1 MKLVRRSLFL
11 ALTAAAL
18 SCGGTV
24 TDPTLPNGEPVQ
36 ISIAAVTLADD
47 CGTGPRTPPA
57 PETAS
62 IQKQPSRKEAGREA
76 RSVAYDSEW
85 AGARGDRACEQS
97 SLQLR
102 VENGTGAPATISIRK
117 IEIVDERGTTVGE
130 LTAREPSRWM
140 DDAYQPWDEQIGAD
154 QIMQVSYALSQPFVH
169 AGESYTVRVTVAA
182 GDDERTVERRT
193 MIEAPASLP
202 PGVVT

>member
-1 MKLVRRSLFL
+1 
-11 ALTAAAL
+11 
-18 SCGGTV
+18 
-24 TDPTLPNGEPVQ
+24 
-36 ISIAAVTLADD
+36 
-47 CGTGPRTPPA
+47 
-57 PETAS
+57 
-62 IQKQPSRKEAGREA
+62 
-76 RSVAYDSEW
+76 
-85 AGARGDRACEQS
+85 
-97 SLQLR
+97 LQLR

-117 IEIVDERGTTVGE
+117 IEIVDQRGTTVGE
-130 LTAREPSRWM
+130 LTAREPCRWT

>member
-1 MKLVRRSLFL
+1 MKLVRRTFLL
-11 ALTAAAL
+11 ALSAAAL
-18 SCGGTV
+18 SCGAPV
-24 TDPTLPNGEPVQ
+24 TDPTLPTGEPVQ

-47 CGTGPRTPPA
+47 CGHGPTVAPV

-62 IQKQPSRKEAGREA
+62 IEKPGRRRSKDVSMGRE
-76 RSVAYDSEW
+76 SMSL
-85 AGARGDRACEQS
+85 AGARACEQS

-102 VENGTGAPATISIRK
+102 VENASGAPATITIRK
-117 IEIVDERGTTVGE
+117 IEIIDEHGAMVGE
-130 LTAREPSRWM
+130 LTARAPSRWVG
-140 DDAYQPWDEQIGAD
+140 DTYQAWNEEIGAD
-154 QIMQVSYALSQPFVH
+154 QIMQVSYALSEPYVH

>member
-1 MKLVRRSLFL
+1 MKLVRRTLFL
-11 ALTAAAL
+11 ALATAAL
-18 SCGGTV
+18 SCGAPV
-24 TDPTLPNGEPVQ
+24 TDPTLPTGEPVQ

-62 IQKQPSRKEAGREA
+62 IQKRSTSRAGQGA
-76 RSVAYDSEW
+76 ASVAYD
-85 AGARGDRACEQS
+85 ADRIAAARACEQS

-102 VENGTGAPATISIRK
+102 VENGTGAPATIAIRK
-117 IEIVDERGTTVGE
+117 IEIIDEDGAMVGE
-130 LTAREPSRWM
+130 LTARDPSRWK
-140 DDAYQPWDEQIGAD
+140 DDTYQPWDERIGAD
-154 QIMQVSYALSQPFVH
+154 QVMQVSYALSQPYVH
-169 AGESYTVRVTVAA
+169 AGESYTVRVTVVA
-182 GDDERTVERRT
+182 GGDERTVERRA